1 MGLGLFGTPIYLNI
15 KCLVFSAFV
24 IAVWF
29 LPHPKFWQ
37 HSIVVGFLLASLAY
51 VLLAWYDFIFDCNDQ
66 LRPTFLGWLSAPFKP
81 AEYEEN
87 YNKLPIKWQKI
98 VRWVD
103 IVALAFAILFV
114 SAPFFIYSK

>member
-66 LRPTFLGWLSAPFKP
+66 LRPTFLGWLTGWAKP
-81 AEYEEN
+81 ARYSKEFNE
-87 YNKLPIKWQKI
+87 LPLKFKKV
-98 VRWVD
+98 VRAVD
-103 IVALAFAILFV
+103 IVVLVVLLGLAFSPYLL
-114 SAPFFIYSK
+114 K